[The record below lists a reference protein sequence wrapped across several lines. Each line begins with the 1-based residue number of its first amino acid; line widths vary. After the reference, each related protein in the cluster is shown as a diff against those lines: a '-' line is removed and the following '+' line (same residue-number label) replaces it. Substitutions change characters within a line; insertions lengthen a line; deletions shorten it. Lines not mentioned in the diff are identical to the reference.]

1 MAGVRIGLDK
11 LHYAVMTDETTE
23 TYATPKPIPGAIEAT
38 ITPTTNTATLFADD
52 QADEVATS
60 LGGIEV
66 SLNVKD
72 LPPEIR
78 AELLG
83 AKVNA
88 DGVLIESKDDVP
100 PYVALGFRSLKSNG
114 KYRYFWLY
122 KGKFQ
127 LSEETFATRT
137 DTPEFQTPT
146 VTAQFVPRAKDGRW
160 RAWVDEDGTSVDPTV
175 ITNWFNAVYEES
187 VDSGGE
193 SS

>member
-11 LHYAVMTDETTE
+11 LHFAVMTDEE
-23 TYATPKPIPGAIEAT
+23 TYTTPKPIPGAIEAT

-72 LPPEIR
+72 LPKEIY

-83 AKVNA
+83 ATITD
-88 DGVLIESKDDVP
+88 DGVLVETKNDVP

-127 LSEETFATRT
+127 LSEETYATRT

-146 VTAQFVPRAKDGRW
+146 ITAQFVPRAKDGKW
-160 RAWVDEDGTSVDPTV
+160 RARVDEDDTGVDPSV
-175 ITNWFNAVYEES
+175 IQNWFNAVYEETENG
-187 VDSGGE
+187 DGDE
-193 SS
+193 